1 MFVGVICRI
10 FIKFQFNLLVSGFN
24 NLNIN
29 QRGYFGIISTEDG
42 NPKIITLKQY
52 IDILKNNL
60 GNESVGFL
68 VFADPSDL
76 LNSPGWPLRN
86 LLYLILFHW

>member
-1 MFVGVICRI
+1 M
-10 FIKFQFNLLVSGFN
+10 VSGFK
-24 NLNIN
+24 NLDIN
-29 QRGYFGIISTEDG
+29 QRGHFGVVPTEDG

-52 IDILKNNL
+52 IDMHKNNVEN
-60 GNESVGFL
+60 GPVGFL

-86 LLYLILFHW
+86 LLYLIFFHW